1 MSQTLSG
8 SAMPLGLF
16 QIPEGKVN
24 MKKKK
29 KKKKY
34 KQFLN

>member
-16 QIPEGKVN
+16 QIKE
-24 MKKKK
+24 KKKK
-29 KKKKY
+29 KKKKKKKNEY
-34 KQFLN
+34 ELVIN